1 MTDNNDK
8 PESNIVPGNEN
19 IPEKRDTTQED
30 AESKARHE
38 ALFSDLD
45 EEETPEEIK
54 AQRDVMW
61 KKVIDMDSRLGVY
74 QQDKLTLTA
83 KLNEQ
88 NAEAALA
95 LAKIRDL
102 AEAEKASALEAFV
115 KEVVPVAEG
124 LVQSLGAISKEQRE
138 ADPKFDKL
146 TQGVEKTLSQFMAAF
161 NKSGGKTSAPKD
173 TAAGVEPETVA
184 ETTPKASTLKERVIR
199 ETETP
204 EEIRAE
210 RDYLLQQMAEMANK
224 MSKAQQ
230 DSLSLTRQLAARKT
244 EAGQALLR
252 LQNQLHEQKAFALEK
267 FVKEILPVV
276 DNLERGLT
284 AIPKAQRAADAKFE
298 SLAQDVGKTL
308 GRLTAVFNKFGI
320 RAIDPTGEAFD
331 PEKHEAVGTADSA
344 DVESETV
351 VSVAQKGYELNDRVI
366 RPAKVV
372 VKP

>member
-173 TAAGVEPETVA
+173 TAAEVEPETVA

>member
-8 PESNIVPGNEN
+8 PEPTIVPGGDSN
-19 IPEKRDTTQED
+19 PEKRDTTQED

-173 TAAGVEPETVA
+173 TAAEVEPETVA